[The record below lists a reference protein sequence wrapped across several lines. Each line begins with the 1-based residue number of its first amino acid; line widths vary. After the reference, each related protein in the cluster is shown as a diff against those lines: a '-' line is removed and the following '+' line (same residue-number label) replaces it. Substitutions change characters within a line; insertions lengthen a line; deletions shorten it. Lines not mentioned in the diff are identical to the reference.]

1 MRIYDLKDPKEI
13 CKNGRVTAV
22 DLHNTYFFVC
32 VQTRICSPPQKKKP
46 IFMSA
51 KWLLVHPLPR
61 EFKVLSGRNSPLLL
75 HQHSVEK
82 INSHA
87 ATFPAHARSHP
98 ARTGSQ
104 AALTKAAGGG
114 KNREKRL
121 RSLSSLCCVCGAN
134 MGRVNLAVLRQ
145 GPTCFN

>member
-1 MRIYDLKDPKEI
+1 
-13 CKNGRVTAV
+13 
-22 DLHNTYFFVC
+22 
-32 VQTRICSPPQKKKP
+32 
-46 IFMSA
+46 MSA

-61 EFKVLSGRNSPLLL
+61 EFKVLSGRNSPLHL

-82 INSHA
+82 INSHR

-114 KNREKRL
+114 KNRKKGSGL
-121 RSLSSLCCVCGAN
+121 FPLCVCGAN

>member
-1 MRIYDLKDPKEI
+1 
-13 CKNGRVTAV
+13 
-22 DLHNTYFFVC
+22 
-32 VQTRICSPPQKKKP
+32 
-46 IFMSA
+46 MSA

-114 KNREKRL
+114 EKMEKKKGSGL
-121 RSLSSLCCVCGAN
+121 FPLCDVFVGPIWDALISLYCVRA
-134 MGRVNLAVLRQ
+134 
-145 GPTCFN
+145 PTCFN